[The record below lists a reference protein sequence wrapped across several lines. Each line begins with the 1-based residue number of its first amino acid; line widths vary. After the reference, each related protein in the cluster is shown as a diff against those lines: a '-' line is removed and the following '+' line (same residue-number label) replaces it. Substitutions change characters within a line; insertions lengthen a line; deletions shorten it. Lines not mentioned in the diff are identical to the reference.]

1 MGNLAYTL
9 YGFQGVLV
17 DLLATPV
24 GGKDRPVGDYASA
37 SVASAADEG
46 ALGKGVR
53 WQLCGMA

>member
-17 DLLATPV
+17 DLLVTPA

-37 SVASAADEG
+37 SVASAAVQG
-46 ALGKGVR
+46 ALGTGVR
-53 WQLCGMA
+53 WQWCGVA